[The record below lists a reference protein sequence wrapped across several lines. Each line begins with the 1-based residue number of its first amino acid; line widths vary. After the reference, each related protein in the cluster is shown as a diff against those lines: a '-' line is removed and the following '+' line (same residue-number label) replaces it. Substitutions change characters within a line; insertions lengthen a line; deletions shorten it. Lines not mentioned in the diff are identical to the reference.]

1 MVALVIVVIV
11 AVADVVVTNVIMTA
25 LAVASPLTTSTQA
38 EIAALLLLRL
48 LSLVLTAKLIPMHPV
63 SISLLT
69 LIRISC

>member
-48 LSLVLTAKLIPMHPV
+48 LSLVLTAKLIPMRPV